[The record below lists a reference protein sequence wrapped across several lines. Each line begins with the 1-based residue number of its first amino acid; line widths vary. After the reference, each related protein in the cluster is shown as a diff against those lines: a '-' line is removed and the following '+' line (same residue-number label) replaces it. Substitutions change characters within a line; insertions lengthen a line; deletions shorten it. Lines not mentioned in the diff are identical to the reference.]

1 MTNTKLNDTG
11 GHGGDL
17 LEALKRWQPV
27 TGKFIDF
34 SSNINPLG
42 TPPGLIEHLV
52 AVLPEI
58 VAYPSPQAR
67 ELREKLA
74 GYFNISTERLVI
86 GNGANDLIH
95 QLVNWIKPRRVLVP
109 APSFSEYERA
119 ARYSGAAVNYYY
131 LPPVKKLDLE
141 KITAETEQ
149 GDLIIICNPNN
160 PTGLLQPRAELIN
173 LVEGAG
179 KRGAVVMIDESFIQ
193 LTGRPQESMGDY
205 SAGNLWI
212 ITSLTKNWGLPGL
225 RLGCAAGPVDL
236 VKQFTRWKDPWNV
249 NSLAQV
255 AGIYC
260 CEAKEFI
267 KDTIDLIKRERAY
280 LLDAFQKTGRFKVFE
295 GAANFLLMRCDS
307 AGFKVAQF
315 QEDLA
320 RQGVL
325 IRRADNFKGLDH
337 RFLRIAVKN
346 RCDNQKLLEETDNWF
361 SENLFSGKNG
371 KGGFG

>member
-1 MTNTKLNDTG
+1 
-11 GHGGDL
+11 
-17 LEALKRWQPV
+17 
-27 TGKFIDF
+27 
-34 SSNINPLG
+34 
-42 TPPGLIEHLV
+42 
-52 AVLPEI
+52 
-58 VAYPSPQAR
+58 
-67 ELREKLA
+67 
-74 GYFNISTERLVI
+74 
-86 GNGANDLIH
+86 
-95 QLVNWIKPRRVLVP
+95 
-109 APSFSEYERA
+109 
-119 ARYSGAAVNYYY
+119 
-131 LPPVKKLDLE
+131 
-141 KITAETEQ
+141 
-149 GDLIIICNPNN
+149 
-160 PTGLLQPRAELIN
+160 
-173 LVEGAG
+173 
-179 KRGAVVMIDESFIQ
+179 
-193 LTGRPQESMGDY
+193 MGDY